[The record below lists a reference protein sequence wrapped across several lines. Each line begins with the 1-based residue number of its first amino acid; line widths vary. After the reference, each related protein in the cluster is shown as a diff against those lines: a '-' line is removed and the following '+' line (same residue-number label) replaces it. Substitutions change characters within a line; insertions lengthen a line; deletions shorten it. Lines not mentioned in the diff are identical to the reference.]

1 MANILNSA
9 SKLTLLTANVN
20 GFSNDSKRREFY
32 THIDSSR
39 ADIICLTDTRFHSNI
54 HKQIENESNKYCYF
68 NSYRSNARGVAILV
82 SKNCPIKILSTENDT
97 SGNFLSLKCE
107 YEENLLLICVIY
119 GPNED
124 SPEFFDQIFEY
135 YECSNI
141 TNCIITGDF
150 NTTLDHQ
157 LDNHNHR
164 YAQHRNIRARNCL
177 NKWINDLGFI
187 DAYRYLHSDKKMFT
201 WTNKSRPQRARLD
214 MFLTIESLRP
224 YITSF
229 TKKSAFRSDH
239 SLTNYTNYRLL
250 TV

>member
-1 MANILNSA
+1 M
-9 SKLTLLTANVN
+9 LLFSVN
-20 GFSNDSKRREFY
+20 N
-32 THIDSSR
+32 
-39 ADIICLTDTRFHSNI
+39 TRFHSNI

-119 GPNED
+119 GPNKD

-177 NKWINDLGFI
+177 NKWINDPGFI